1 MLDCRLRYLTPVVL
15 LCVCAVSAAEP
26 AAESYPLWNG
36 QESVAEYAQRV
47 NLPLTQTLDLGGGV
61 KLELVL
67 IPAGKFI
74 MGTPE
79 PTPVD
84 EEGFGKKIVA
94 GQALLAVGGGVLL
107 VVLGIVLVR
116 AFRQR
121 SRPRFSL
128 ARLVVMTVAAG
139 VALLGG
145 LHWRHSIQTLEKAKV
160 EYAAAK
166 ARYDF
171 ANQSEKP
178 AHPVALTQ
186 PFYMGKFVV
195 TQEQY
200 QAVAGAIPGSIKVI
214 GSWISN
220 SEALPIIVSPMPR
233 SKESPMDTV
242 SWYDAQAFC
251 KKVTEQT
258 KQAVRL
264 PTEAEWEYACRAG
277 TASTYHSGDT
287 EADLARAAWYSGNSK
302 DMTHPVGRKEPNV
315 FGLYDM
321 HGNVW
326 QWCQDWYRYDY
337 YSKSPAE
344 NPEGPAQDA
353 ARVFRGGS
361 WANDP
366 RYCRSACRNW
376 YVPDG
381 CSDLVGF
388 RVVAPASRTP

>member
-128 ARLVVMTVAAG
+128 ARLLVMTVAAG
-139 VALLGG
+139 MALLGG
-145 LHWRHSIQTLEKAKV
+145 LHWRHSILALV
-160 EYAAAK
+160 EAEVKFKSAL
-166 ARYDF
+166 ARYDE
-171 ANQSEKP
+171 ASDDEKP
-178 AHPVALTQ
+178 AHAVTLTK
-186 PFYMGKFVV
+186 PFYMGKFAV

-200 QAVAGAIPGSIKVI
+200 QAVIGAAP
-214 GSWISN
+214 
-220 SEALPIIVSPMPR
+220 
-233 SKESPMDTV
+233 SKFKGKDNPVETV
-242 SWYDAQAFC
+242 SWDDAQAFC
-251 KKVTEQT
+251 KKVTEQA
-258 KQAVRL
+258 KQTARL
-264 PTEAEWEYACRAG
+264 PSEAEWEFACRAE
-277 TASTYHSGDT
+277 TASMYHSGDT
-287 EADLARAAWYSGNSK
+287 EADLARVAWYRANSNNT
-302 DMTHPVGRKEPNV
+302 THPVGQKDPNA

-321 HGNVW
+321 HGNVL
-326 QWCQDWYRYDY
+326 QWCQDWHGEDY
-337 YSKSPAE
+337 YRKSEAE
-344 NPEGPAQDA
+344 NPQGPAQGW
-353 ARVFRGGS
+353 ARVLRGGS
-361 WANDP
+361 WNYRPGD
-366 RYCRSACRNW
+366 CRSAHRDEEDPRAR
-376 YVPDG
+376 YYP
-381 CSDLVGF
+381 LGF
-388 RVVAPASRTP
+388 RVLVAPAFRTP

>member
-128 ARLVVMTVAAG
+128 ARLLVMTVAAG
-139 VALLGG
+139 IALLGG
-145 LHWRHSIQTLEKAKV
+145 LHWRHSTLALAQAEAK
-160 EYAAAK
+160 
-166 ARYDF
+166 F
-171 ANQSEKP
+171 QSAQAQYKEASKGEKP
-178 AHPVALTQ
+178 AHGVTLTK
-186 PFYMGKFVV
+186 PYYLGKFAV

-200 QAVAGAIPGSIKVI
+200 QAVTGA
-214 GSWISN
+214 
-220 SEALPIIVSPMPR
+220 SPSHFKGKDNPV
-233 SKESPMDTV
+233 ETV
-242 SWYDAQAFC
+242 SWDDAQAFC
-251 KKVTEQT
+251 KKLSEQT
-258 KQAVRL
+258 KQVVRL
-264 PTEAEWEYACRAG
+264 PTEAEWEYTCRAG
-277 TASTYHSGDT
+277 TTTQYHSGDT
-287 EADLARAAWYSGNSK
+287 EADLARVAWYSASSK
-302 DMTHPVGRKEPNV
+302 NTTHPVGQKEPNA

-321 HGNVW
+321 HGNVL
-326 QWCQDWYRYDY
+326 QWCQDWHGDDY

-344 NPEGPAQDA
+344 DPQGPAQGA
-353 ARVFRGGS
+353 NRVLRGGS
-361 WANDP
+361 WYLIP
-366 RYCRSACRNW
+366 RYCRSAYRGWFGPVYRDNFI
-376 YVPDG
+376 
-381 CSDLVGF
+381 GF
-388 RVVAPASRTP
+388 RVVVARASRTQ